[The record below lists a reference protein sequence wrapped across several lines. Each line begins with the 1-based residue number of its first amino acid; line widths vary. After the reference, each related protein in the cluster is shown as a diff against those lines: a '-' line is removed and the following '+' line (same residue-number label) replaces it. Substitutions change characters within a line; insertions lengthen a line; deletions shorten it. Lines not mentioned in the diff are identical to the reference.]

1 MGKSNSQFVFNL
13 IAPVYGL
20 FYHKQK
26 KRFTQVI
33 QRVQP
38 QLDLRMHASIL
49 DVGCGT
55 GALCSVLHGMGLSVT
70 GIDPAEKMLSI
81 AQKNAE
87 NSGITFM
94 IANATECLPFGD
106 KQFDVSI
113 ASYVAHGMGAQERQ
127 RLYAEMSRVS
137 RSWVVI
143 YDYNQNRNAITSFV
157 EWLEGGDYF
166 HFIQQAEAE
175 MKSCLTAEIAC
186 FSEVKVIDVDAHAAW
201 YICKPTDGP
210 Q

>member
-1 MGKSNSQFVFNL
+1 MGKSNSEFLFNL

-33 QRVQP
+33 QAVQP
-38 QLDLRMHASIL
+38 QLDLRTHTSIL

-55 GALCSVLHGMGLSVT
+55 GALCSVLHGMGLCVT
-70 GIDPAEKMLSI
+70 GVDPAEKMLST
-81 AQKNAE
+81 AQKKPE
-87 NSGITFM
+87 NSGITF
-94 IANATECLPFGD
+94 INANATERLPFGD
-106 KQFDVSI
+106 KQFDISI
-113 ASYVAHGMGAQERQ
+113 ASYVAHGMGTQERQ

-137 RSWVVI
+137 SAWVII

-166 HFIQQAEAE
+166 HFIQHAEGE
-175 MKSCLTAEIAC
+175 MKNCRTTASAC
-186 FSEVKVIDVDAHAAW
+186 FSEVRVVDVDAHAAW
-201 YICKPTDGP
+201 YICKPSLR
-210 Q
+210 